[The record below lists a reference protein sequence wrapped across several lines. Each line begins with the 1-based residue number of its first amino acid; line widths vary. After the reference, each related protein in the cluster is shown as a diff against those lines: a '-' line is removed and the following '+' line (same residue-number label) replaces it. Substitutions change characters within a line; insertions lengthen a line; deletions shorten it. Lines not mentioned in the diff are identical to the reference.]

1 MTPEAGRRGERRGL
15 ARSYMALSRRLTPE
29 RTRRATF
36 FERLTVSRLKWQTLV
51 RLNGLL
57 ELSGRIATGL
67 LVAFAISAFAG
78 VDWRRAAESTLN
90 SGRAIEEVLA
100 LIIVIPVLTFIALRS
115 LIGFARRRVQRE
127 LWRRDVASC
136 RSDLPPVDRPRM

>member
-36 FERLTVSRLKWQTLV
+36 FERLTVSRLEWQTLV

-67 LVAFAISAFAG
+67 LVAFAVSAFAG
-78 VDWRRAAESTLN
+78 VDWQRAAESTLN

-115 LIGFARRRVQRE
+115 LIGFE
-127 LWRRDVASC
+127 I
-136 RSDLPPVDRPRM
+136 